1 VIVKRVV
8 CLLAVAALVAGA
20 CSSSSSSPL
29 AHPAGLKLGGTLTVA
44 VSNDFTYADP
54 ALVSDASSM
63 YVANQVV
70 EGLVGL
76 QAGSM
81 STVVPVLAAALP
93 TVGDAGLT
101 YTFKLRSGV
110 KFQDGTPFDAAA
122 VKANFERWNSF
133 PKGDLE
139 DAAVY
144 FGTVF
149 GGFGDA
155 SNLASVAAPD
165 GGTVVLTLRHP
176 QSNLLIALAN
186 PAFGIQSP
194 DAIAAND
201 GNDTSLAK
209 NAYALGQGGEGKA
222 MVGTGPFILSEW
234 VPGDHVKLVRNPDYW
249 GSTTEPY
256 LDAVVFRLFADG
268 ASELQALQSGAVDMI
283 QSVDPVSLAQITGS
297 AHLRVLARGQSCEV
311 TQLAMND
318 ADTVNG
324 AANLLA
330 DKNVRLAIAS
340 ALNRPAYVAAIYS
353 GAAAVADNWVPEGSL
368 YYKPENLPGYDI
380 TRSKGYLT
388 QAGLA
393 SAKPTVDLW
402 FPTGGSPAP
411 VPDPK
416 SLATSVAND
425 LQVIG
430 FTVNLKSEAMDKFLA
445 DAAAGSFGMWIST
458 TPCMWASA
466 DYFLDTAFF
475 HYVNDAPGPEFGY
488 ANDDLNATMAAAL
501 QATDG
506 GTVKA
511 GWEKAQDLVA
521 ADMPTVPLLNA
532 RPPAASRDYVMG
544 FVAAGSEVEV
554 LSTVWLD
561 K

>member
-1 VIVKRVV
+1 
-8 CLLAVAALVAGA
+8 
-20 CSSSSSSPL
+20 
-29 AHPAGLKLGGTLTVA
+29 
-44 VSNDFTYADP
+44 
-54 ALVSDASSM
+54 
-63 YVANQVV
+63 
-70 EGLVGL
+70 
-76 QAGSM
+76 
-81 STVVPVLAAALP
+81 
-93 TVGDAGLT
+93 
-101 YTFKLRSGV
+101 
-110 KFQDGTPFDAAA
+110 
-122 VKANFERWNSF
+122 
-133 PKGDLE
+133 
-139 DAAVY
+139 
-144 FGTVF
+144 
-149 GGFGDA
+149 
-155 SNLASVAAPD
+155 
-165 GGTVVLTLRHP
+165 
-176 QSNLLIALAN
+176 
-186 PAFGIQSP
+186 
-194 DAIAAND
+194 
-201 GNDTSLAK
+201 
-209 NAYALGQGGEGKA
+209 
-222 MVGTGPFILSEW
+222 
-234 VPGDHVKLVRNPDYW
+234 
-249 GSTTEPY
+249 
-256 LDAVVFRLFADG
+256 
-268 ASELQALQSGAVDMI
+268 
-283 QSVDPVSLAQITGS
+283 
-297 AHLRVLARGQSCEV
+297 
-311 TQLAMND
+311 MND

-353 GAAAVADNWVPEGSL
+353 GAAVVADNWVPEGSL
-368 YYKPENLPGYDI
+368 YYKPENLSGYDI

-488 ANDDLNATMAAAL
+488 ANDDLNATMATAL
-501 QATDG
+501 QATDDA
-506 GTVKA
+506 TVKA

-532 RPPAASRDYVMG
+532 RLPAASRDYVMG